1 MSDAPEVTSREKA
14 VLAVGG
20 FVILAAIAAIA
31 AIFGVIVLGDS
42 GGAEAQAIREYNIEI
57 VPHDIEY
64 SPGNVWHAW
73 TYKLE
78 GEAEGS
84 VPGPTL
90 EVKVGERLRVNVKNN
105 LDLVHSFHTHFT
117 NYDIESDGS
126 QLNTIT
132 GKGAGAMIPPGET
145 WTYEFEA
152 TKSGIYYYHCHS
164 ADGHRTIAEH
174 IHQGLYGAII
184 VVDPEEAPVRNEVLF
199 MSEIGSETEGDVPPY
214 IMNGIG
220 LPGGEHKLE
229 EVFVTQGIEAVQ
241 AQFNKTVPL
250 FTGKTGEEIRMHIIN
265 IGDLPHTWHGH
276 SVSHISEATLGGR
289 QWPANVLP
297 LLPGQADTLRLTFGT
312 PGLWLF
318 HCHVVNHADAG
329 MIGLFNIEDAGGAEA
344 SQTQPP

>member
-1 MSDAPEVTSREKA
+1 MSLQIDNSERNQRTLAIAGFA
-14 VLAVGG
+14 VLVAVASISAILGV
-20 FVILAAIAAIA
+20 VI
-31 AIFGVIVLGDS
+31 LGDS
-42 GGAEAQAIREYNIEI
+42 GVTEAQTVREYNIEV
-57 VPHDIEY
+57 VPKDIDFGG
-64 SPGNVWHAW
+64 GNVWHAW
-73 TYKLE
+73 TYKLADSPE
-78 GEAEGS
+78 GT

-90 EVKVGERLRVNVKNN
+90 KVKVGEKLRVTVTNK
-105 LDLVHSFHTHFT
+105 LDLVHSFHSHFT
-117 NYDIESDGS
+117 NYDITSDGS

-132 GKGAGAMIPPGET
+132 GQGAGAMIPPGES

-152 TKSGIYYYHCHS
+152 TKAGIYYYHCHS
-164 ADGHRTIAEH
+164 ADGHLTISQH

-184 VVDPEEAPVRNEVLF
+184 VEDPEEAPVRNEVLF
-199 MSEIGSETEGDVPPY
+199 MGEIGGETEGDVPAF

-241 AQFNKTVPL
+241 AQFNKTVPVYS
-250 FTGKTGEEIRMHIIN
+250 GRTGEEIRLHVIN
-265 IGDLPHTWHGH
+265 IGDQPHTWHGH
-276 SVSHISEATLGGR
+276 AVSHISEATLGGR

-329 MIGLFNIEDAGGAEA
+329 MIGLFIIEADGEETP
-344 SQTQPP
+344 TQPP